1 MSTYTPRPG
10 SFPARLIEHL
20 SAVGGTMTKSE
31 MAQGFGEPRKNI
43 DGLTTAVIKNGLIV
57 DCGERDDGKRAYG
70 LPGADPL
77 QVAPAPA
84 AGLTLGSSSSGA
96 TPQIEKAK
104 KTRQVAP
111 KKKGFGHDLAPVVE
125 AASAKPVTT
134 DQPPPPI
141 AALWEDGD
149 ICLYGLQINAD
160 ESATIGEAHARRL
173 HKFLE
178 RVFGPTE

>member
-1 MSTYTPRPG
+1 MTIYLPRPG

-20 SAVGGTMTKSE
+20 TAVGGTMTKSE
-31 MAQGFGEPRKNI
+31 MAQGFAEPRKNI
-43 DGLTTAVIKNGLIV
+43 EGLTSTVIKHGLIV
-57 DCGERDDGKRAYG
+57 DCGERDNGTRAYG
-70 LPGADPL
+70 LPGSD
-77 QVAPAPA
+77 A
-84 AGLTLGSSSSGA
+84 AVISPPPRSSLTLGLPAQQTDS
-96 TPQIEKAK
+96 
-104 KTRQVAP
+104 AP
-111 KKKGFGHDLAPVVE
+111 KKKKTRPAEKRVTVLGFMPSVVPTATAPLVRDL
-125 AASAKPVTT
+125 
-134 DQPPPPI
+134 PPPPI

>member
-20 SAVGGTMTKSE
+20 TAVGGTMTKSE

-57 DCGERDDGKRAYG
+57 DCGARDDGKRAYG

-96 TPQIEKAK
+96 TLQIEKAK
-104 KTRQVAP
+104 KTRRVAE
-111 KKKGFGHDLAPVVE
+111 KKAPEPAPVDMP
-125 AASAKPVTT
+125 APTA
-134 DQPPPPI
+134 PPPI

-178 RVFGPTE
+178 RVFGPNE